1 MRIDSTIAS
10 AEQDRK
16 YSFRHLLLYSD
27 INLMIVMTCAVDF
40 VYSPVVGSVK
50 AHKSLSRVVNR
61 ESYQM
66 NQ

>member
-16 YSFRHLLLYSD
+16 YSFRHLLLNSD
-27 INLMIVMTCAVDF
+27 INLMMDF

-61 ESYQM
+61 IK
-66 NQ
+66 